1 MITCPVIRRMNRK
14 EENQL
19 FIKIETCFD
28 TLKLAVETFEDY
40 LKEESEAASPSYYK
54 ARNYLR
60 DAEKFHEEVFKE
72 AKRLLGP
79 TPIYASAEFE
89 KWRQEFLSQH
99 HILAEGQEREA
110 IKKELLADS
119 RLAAWLSEADIER
132 LLSRNFESQKSG
144 KRKLANI
151 KMRIVL
157 DKLNER
163 LAEAREL
170 RKRAM
175 EKFRP

>member
-1 MITCPVIRRMNRK
+1 MIGCANDRRMNRK
-14 EENQL
+14 EENL
-19 FIKIETCFD
+19 LYIKIESCFD
-28 TLKLAVETFEDY
+28 TLKLAIDTFEEY
-40 LKEESEAASPSYYK
+40 LREDSPATSPNYYK

-60 DAEKFHEEVFKE
+60 DAEKFHQEALKE

-99 HILAEGQEREA
+99 HILAESQEREA
-110 IKKELLADS
+110 IKQELLADP
-119 RLAAWLSEADIER
+119 RLAVWLSEADIEH
-132 LLSRNFESQKSG
+132 LLNKNFEAQNSG

-151 KMRIVL
+151 KIRIVL

-163 LAEAREL
+163 LAEAQEL

-175 EKFRP
+175 GKFRP